1 MILLPKINVV
11 TLGCAKNLVDS
22 ERIMKQLS
30 AAGYRVVHDS
40 NDLSAKIVLINTC
53 GFIGDAKEE
62 SVNTIMT
69 FVAAKKQK
77 HIRSIYVFGCLSQR
91 YRDELQREI
100 PEVDAFFGVDEAE
113 KILAALHAEWLPDL
127 KNERQ
132 LTTPPHYAYLKI
144 SEGCDRRC
152 AYCAIPLIRGKHV
165 SVPEAQL
172 LDEARRLASQGVKE
186 LLVVAQDTTC
196 YGLDL
201 YGERRIAP
209 LLNLLSDVNGIEWIR
224 LHYAYPAQFPDDLI
238 AVLRDNPKVCR
249 YIDIPLQHISDA
261 VLHHMRRGIDGAQTR
276 ALIERLRRD
285 VPGIAIR
292 TTFMVGHPGEDEQA
306 FDELKAFV
314 RDMQFERLGVFCYSE
329 EESTYGAQHFK
340 DEVSEAVKHARRDE
354 LMHIQAE
361 IAEAQANEKIGET
374 HTVIIDRTED
384 SYFVGRT
391 EQDSPEADAEVY
403 IKGSHLTVGKFYRV
417 KITAADGYDLHAELG
432 NE

>member
-1 MILLPKINVV
+1 
-11 TLGCAKNLVDS
+11 
-22 ERIMKQLS
+22 
-30 AAGYRVVHDS
+30 
-40 NDLSAKIVLINTC
+40 
-53 GFIGDAKEE
+53 
-62 SVNTIMT
+62 MT

-77 HIRSIYVFGCLSQR
+77 RIRSIYVFVCLSQR

-100 PEVDAFFGVDEAE
+100 PEVDAFFGVDEAG

-201 YGERRIAP
+201 YGKRRIAP
-209 LLNLLSDVNGIEWIR
+209 LLNLLSDINGIEWIR

-249 YIDIPLQHISDA
+249 YSDIPLQHISDV
-261 VLHHMRRGIDGAQTR
+261 VLHRMRRGIDRAQTR

-285 VPGIAIR
+285 VSGIAIR
-292 TTFMVGHPGEDEQA
+292 TTFMVGHPGENEQA
-306 FDELKAFV
+306 FDELKTFV

-329 EESTYGAQHFK
+329 EENTYGAQHFK

-354 LMHIQAE
+354 LMHIQAT
-361 IAEAQANEKIGET
+361 IAAAQANEKIGKT
-374 HTVIIDRTED
+374 HTVIIDRAED
-384 SYFVGRT
+384 NYFVGRT
-391 EQDSPEADAEVY
+391 EHDSPDADAEVY
-403 IKGSHLTVGKFYRV
+403 IKGNHLTVGKFYRAT
-417 KITAADGYDLHAELG
+417 ITAADGYDLHAELG
-432 NE
+432 NK